1 MGDVDITKLSL
12 EDRITHKVG
21 ETGKMELR
29 LQFSETYPIFTEFIF
44 LFRYGKPGLAAMKS

>member
-21 ETGKMELR
+21 VTIELAPTVAEA
-29 LQFSETYPIFTEFIF
+29 SIC
-44 LFRYGKPGLAAMKS
+44 